1 MSARG
6 LSVVIVIATLSCAA
20 VAVAQQPNADDE
32 PEAAPSGDEPP
43 PEGSAPPGDA
53 PAPEAPPAP
62 AAPAAAPADADTT
75 FGVVGQI
82 VISDDLEMAA
92 TRVSTEGQSG
102 SFTQVQLRPAL
113 DFFAIPNLSIGGQL
127 IIGYNSFESVVGS
140 SSSSELGLLVRVG
153 YNVAISD
160 TLSIWPRLS
169 IGYDHIGEDQNGG
182 SLDSVPIDVFVPIV
196 VQLAS
201 HFFIGGGPMYATTL
215 LSQRETFDEPRT
227 STLGLRATVGGY
239 FRGL

>member
-1 MSARG
+1 MQARG
-6 LSVVIVIATLSCAA
+6 LSVVIVVATLSGAA
-20 VAVAQQPNADDE
+20 VAVAQESDPTVESD
-32 PEAAPSGDEPP
+32 PP
-43 PEGSAPPGDA
+43 PAGDDAPPESGAPPGEA
-53 PAPEAPPAP
+53 PPPAPPAP
-62 AAPAAAPADADTT
+62 AAAPPDADTT

-82 VISDDLEMAA
+82 VISNDLEMAA

-102 SFTQVQLRPAL
+102 SFTQIQLRPAL
-113 DFFAIPNLSIGGQL
+113 DFFAISNLSIGGQL
-127 IIGYNSFESVVGS
+127 IIGYNSFDDVGGS

-153 YNVAISD
+153 YNVSISD
-160 TLSIWPRLS
+160 TVSIWPRLS
-169 IGYDHIGEDQNGG
+169 IGYDHIGGDQSGG
-182 SLDSVPIDVFVPIV
+182 SLDLVPIDVFVPIV

-215 LSQRETFDEPRT
+215 LSQREAFDEPRT